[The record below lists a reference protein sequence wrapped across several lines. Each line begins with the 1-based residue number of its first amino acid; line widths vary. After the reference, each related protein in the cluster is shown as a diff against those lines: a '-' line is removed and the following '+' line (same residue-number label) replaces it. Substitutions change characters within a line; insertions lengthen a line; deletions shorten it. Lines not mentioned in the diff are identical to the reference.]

1 MASRWRQRETTR
13 PSTWRQSLLFNSLL
27 LLLPIM
33 ASRIIIAAYTSD
45 IATDPMSLQART
57 ETRAHIEDSFRSL
70 TTEDGEAR
78 AQWARRIEATLSERD
93 FPAAR
98 GYLLAAPL
106 MMDRKDS
113 QAVLAA
119 AEAEEFGTEDQRI
132 ARAALLFLPDAVRAS
147 YQRAISPPA
156 TKPEP
161 VVSTTEVVG
170 PGASE
175 SGEELAPGEAAEAPD
190 ESATESETESET
202 NTQDPLGHRKAAFLL
217 GDWVDLVRLSQR
229 WWEGEQIDELQLR
242 LRALGLIQQARN
254 TPDSE
259 AFVSAA
265 SALRAAHRS
274 GRLKSRFARYISR
287 RIDDALPGDNLRESL
302 GSAFEPVMTTEQRVE
317 YVMQAYENAIDEEA
331 LVRLSRDMTIIARL
345 VELTSSQGALTL
357 LEQASSPE
365 DMRRALLVTEVGGER
380 SVALARE
387 IGPDVLELAQIGVKW
402 NRVLVLQTMALV
414 ALGMALLWTAL
425 SAFTQAETI
434 RPGGRR

>member
-1 MASRWRQRETTR
+1 MASRWRQREATR

-57 ETRAHIEDSFRSL
+57 ETRAHIEETFRTL
-70 TTEDGEAR
+70 TPGENEAR
-78 AQWARRIEATLSERD
+78 AHWAGRIEDTLNERD

-106 MMDRKDS
+106 MMNRKDS

-119 AEAEEFGTEDQRI
+119 AEAEEFGSEDQRI
-132 ARAALLFLPDAVRAS
+132 ARAALLFLPDGVRAS
-147 YQRAISPPA
+147 YQRAIAPPVA
-156 TKPEP
+156 APTPETP
-161 VVSTTEVVG
+161 AEDAV
-170 PGASE
+170 PDPAD
-175 SGEELAPGEAAEAPD
+175 AADEAATDA
-190 ESATESETESET
+190 ETAS
-202 NTQDPLGHRKAAFLL
+202 NAQDPLGNRKAIFLL
-217 GDWVDLVRLSQR
+217 GDKVDLVRLSQR

-242 LRALGLIQQARN
+242 LRALGLMQQEKG
-254 TPDSE
+254 TPESE
-259 AFVSAA
+259 AFVTAA

-274 GRLKSRFARYISR
+274 GRLNYRFARYISR
-287 RIDDALPGDNLRESL
+287 RIEDALPDENLRESL
-302 GSAFEPVMTTEQRVE
+302 ATAFEPVMTTERRVE
-317 YVMQAYENAIDEEA
+317 HVMQAYEAAIDEEA
-331 LVRLSRDMTIIARL
+331 LTRLTRDMTIIARL
-345 VELTSSQGALTL
+345 VELTSSAGALTL

-387 IGPDVLELAQIGVKW
+387 IGPKVLELAQIGVKW